1 MVKEGFGMG
10 AERGYTYIWILF
22 SVALAGIVLATA
34 GQVWQTEAWREKE
47 VELMFVGE
55 QFRQAIESYYESS
68 PGMPKR
74 YPDTLERL
82 LADDRFPTVRR
93 HLRKIFFDPMT
104 GKSGWGLVRKP
115 GLGIVGVHSLSSQ
128 KPFKRANFPERYGS
142 FADALSYQD
151 WEFVYLPGETGGAPA
166 QLGSPPNAQSD
177 PRSPAPTPPQ
187 SQPTPPSQ
195 AQPDGSPQ
203 PQSDGP
209 SPPQSDGPSPPHP
222 DGSAQPQPGPSPFS
236 LSAGESR

>member
-1 MVKEGFGMG
+1 MG
-10 AERGYTYIWILF
+10 GERGFTYIWMLF
-22 SVALAGIVLATA
+22 AVALAGIILAVA
-34 GQVWQTEAWREKE
+34 GLVWQTEARREKE

-55 QFRQAIESYYESS
+55 QFRQAIGSYYENS

-74 YPDTLERL
+74 YPDTLEKL
-82 LADDRFPTVRR
+82 LADGRFPTIRR

-104 GKSGWGLVRKP
+104 SKSGWGLVRKP

-128 KPFKRANFPERYGS
+128 KPFKRANFPGRYGS

-166 QLGSPPNAQSD
+166 QPGSPPNAQSD
-177 PRSPAPTPPQ
+177 PQSPVPTPPQ
-187 SQPTPPSQ
+187 SHPTPPSQ

-203 PQSDGP
+203 PQSDG
-209 SPPQSDGPSPPHP
+209 SSLPQP

>member
-1 MVKEGFGMG
+1 MD

-68 PGMPKR
+68 PGTPKR

-104 GKSGWGLVRKP
+104 GKSEWALIQKP
-115 GLGIVGVHSLSSQ
+115 GVGIIGVHSLSSQ
-128 KPFKRANFPERYGS
+128 KPFKRANFPARYEA
-142 FADALSYQD
+142 FADAVNYQD
-151 WEFVYLPGETGGAPA
+151 WEFIYLPGEARGAPA
-166 QLGSPPNAQSD
+166 QQPQPTAQAD
-177 PRSPAPTPPQ
+177 PQ
-187 SQPTPPSQ
+187 SQSPIPRST
-195 AQPDGSPQ
+195 PQ
-203 PQSDGP
+203 PEPKPGE
-209 SPPQSDGPSPPHP
+209 
-222 DGSAQPQPGPSPFS
+222 SAQPQPEPSPFS
-236 LSAGESR
+236 PGAGESPPFPLPAGP